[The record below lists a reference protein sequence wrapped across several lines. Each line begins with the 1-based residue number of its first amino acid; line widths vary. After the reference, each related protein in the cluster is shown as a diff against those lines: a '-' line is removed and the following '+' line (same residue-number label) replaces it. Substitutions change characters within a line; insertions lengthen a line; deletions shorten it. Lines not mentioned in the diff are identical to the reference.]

1 MCGIVGFTNLKQEL
15 EEEKYKYVLFDMIS
29 TIGKRGPDEDGIY
42 ITNNVMLGHKRLIV
56 LDPTNRPTANEL

>member
-15 EEEKYKYVLFDMIS
+15 EEEKYKYVLLDMLS
-29 TIGKRGPDEDGIY
+29 TIARRGPNEDGIY

-56 LDPTNRPTANEL
+56 IDPTNRETTNEL